1 MRQAIYTENR
11 GIFYEGMVF
20 VYSRERLLFCDY
32 GGQAMRYVK
41 VVALFA
47 IVAVPSL
54 FNSAYAHHS
63 GAPYDS
69 TKKITLEGVVREW
82 SWRNPHS
89 SLRLAV
95 TQANGGETVWII
107 EGTSPNILIKQG
119 WKRTSIKPGDRIK
132 ATIHP
137 LRDGKPGGSLL
148 GVVTSEGKVLGAP
161 PGSGGV
167 SSTPQKTSAY

>member
-1 MRQAIYTENR
+1 MRHM
-11 GIFYEGMVF
+11 MVP
-20 VYSRERLLFCDY
+20 
-32 GGQAMRYVK
+32 
-41 VVALFA
+41 
-47 IVAVPSL
+47 IVSMIIIVFST
-54 FNSAYAHHS
+54 FNSAYGHHS

-69 TKKITLEGVVREW
+69 NKKITIEGVVKEW

-95 TQANGGETVWII
+95 TEANGDETVWII

-119 WKRTSIKPGDRIK
+119 WTRSTIKPGDRIK

-148 GVVTSEGKVLGAP
+148 GVVTSDGKVLGAP

-167 SSTPQKTSAY
+167 SKTPQKAAAY

>member
-1 MRQAIYTENR
+1 MRFTHLIA
-11 GIFYEGMVF
+11 VF
-20 VYSRERLLFCDY
+20 AC
-32 GGQAMRYVK
+32 
-41 VVALFA
+41 VVALSA
-47 IVAVPSL
+47 L
-54 FNSAYAHHS
+54 NSASAHHS

-69 TKKITLEGVVREW
+69 TRQITLEGVVKEW

-95 TQANGGETVWII
+95 AEANGVETIWII

-119 WKRTSIKPGDRIK
+119 WTRSSIKPGDRIK

-148 GVVTSEGKVLGAP
+148 GVVTREGKVLGAP

-167 SSTPQKTSAY
+167 SNTPQKTPAY

>member
-1 MRQAIYTENR
+1 MRNTIVSV
-11 GIFYEGMVF
+11 IMSIMVI
-20 VYSRERLLFCDY
+20 LP
-32 GGQAMRYVK
+32 A
-41 VVALFA
+41 
-47 IVAVPSL
+47 
-54 FNSAYAHHS
+54 FNSVYGHHS

-69 TKKITLEGVVREW
+69 TRKITLEGVVKEW

-95 TQANGGETVWII
+95 TEANGEETVWII

-119 WKRTSIKPGDRIK
+119 WTRSSIKPGDHIK

-137 LRDGKPGGSLL
+137 LRDGNPGGSLL
-148 GVVTSEGKVLGAP
+148 GVVTSDGKVLGAP

-167 SSTPQKTSAY
+167 SKTKQKTAAY

>member
-1 MRQAIYTENR
+1 MKNV
-11 GIFYEGMVF
+11 MM
-20 VYSRERLLFCDY
+20 S
-32 GGQAMRYVK
+32 
-41 VVALFA
+41 VA
-47 IVAVPSL
+47 AVIIILVSAL
-54 FNSAYAHHS
+54 NSAYGHHS

-69 TKKITLEGVVREW
+69 NKQITLEGVVKEW

-95 TQANGGETVWII
+95 AGTNGEETIWII

-119 WKRTSIKPGDRIK
+119 WKRTSIKPGDWIK

-148 GVVTSEGKVLGAP
+148 GVVTTEGKVLGAP

-167 SSTPQKTSAY
+167 SSTPQKVETTY

>member
-1 MRQAIYTENR
+1 MKIVMMSIATLV
-11 GIFYEGMVF
+11 MV
-20 VYSRERLLFCDY
+20 VLSALHTAY
-32 GGQAMRYVK
+32 G
-41 VVALFA
+41 
-47 IVAVPSL
+47 
-54 FNSAYAHHS
+54 HHS

-69 TKKITLEGVVREW
+69 TRQITLEGVVKDW

-95 TQANGGETVWII
+95 TGINGDETVWII

-119 WKRTSIKPGDRIK
+119 WKRTSIKPGDKIK

-148 GVVTSEGKVLGAP
+148 GVVTTDGTVLGAP

-167 SSTPQKTSAY
+167 SRTPQKKQEQTY

>member
-1 MRQAIYTENR
+1 MKNIMISIVTTVIVVLSALIAA
-11 GIFYEGMVF
+11 
-20 VYSRERLLFCDY
+20 Y
-32 GGQAMRYVK
+32 G
-41 VVALFA
+41 
-47 IVAVPSL
+47 
-54 FNSAYAHHS
+54 HHS

-69 TKKITLEGVVREW
+69 SKQITLEGVVKEW

-95 TQANGGETVWII
+95 TGASGEETVWSI

-137 LRDGKPGGSLL
+137 LRGGNPGGSLL
-148 GVVTSEGKVLGAP
+148 GVVTAEGKVLGAP

-167 SSTPQKTSAY
+167 SSIPQKTSAY

>member
-1 MRQAIYTENR
+1 MRFTT
-11 GIFYEGMVF
+11 VT
-20 VYSRERLLFCDY
+20 VVTLL
-32 GGQAMRYVK
+32 M
-41 VVALFA
+41 
-47 IVAVPSL
+47 IVLSVLS
-54 FNSAYAHHS
+54 NAYAHHS

-69 TKKITLEGVVREW
+69 NKTITLEGVVREW

-95 TQANGGETVWII
+95 SADDGGEIIWNI

-119 WKRTSIKPGDRIK
+119 WTRSSIKPGDRIK

-148 GVVTSEGKVLGAP
+148 GVVTTDGKVLGAP

-167 SSTPQKTSAY
+167 SKTPQKTAAY

>member
-1 MRQAIYTENR
+1 MKNIMTS
-11 GIFYEGMVF
+11 IVTTVIVVLSVF
-20 VYSRERLLFCDY
+20 TAAY
-32 GGQAMRYVK
+32 G
-41 VVALFA
+41 
-47 IVAVPSL
+47 
-54 FNSAYAHHS
+54 HHS

-69 TKKITLEGVVREW
+69 SKQITLEGVVKEW

-95 TQANGGETVWII
+95 TGTNGKETVWSI

-137 LRDGKPGGSLL
+137 LRDGNPGGSLL
-148 GVVTSEGKVLGAP
+148 GVVTPEGKVLGAP

>member
-1 MRQAIYTENR
+1 ML
-11 GIFYEGMVF
+11 
-20 VYSRERLLFCDY
+20 S
-32 GGQAMRYVK
+32 
-41 VVALFA
+41 
-47 IVAVPSL
+47 SL
-54 FNSAYAHHS
+54 NVAYAHHS

-69 TKKITLEGVVREW
+69 NKQITLEGVVKEW

-95 TQANGGETVWII
+95 TDANGKETVWII

-119 WKRTSIKPGDRIK
+119 WTRSSIKPGDRIK

-137 LRDGKPGGSLL
+137 LRDGNPGGSLL
-148 GVVTSEGKVLGAP
+148 GVVTSDGKVLGAP

-167 SSTPQKTSAY
+167 SKTPQKTAEY